1 MAIVFLCLVFLGRS
15 PNASAQPPG
24 VIRALPP
31 IDAEAPRSQLPA
43 VDGPFFEQPSMG
55 EPTYRVASDPT
66 MLRSPEEV
74 LAAPDVHLTGPHPT
88 SHKDTFFQKLSF
100 TGTEVFPDGSDGL
113 GIFETELFAAFAVP
127 APTTKTPLILI
138 PSLEVDFV
146 DSPSYATLPATLYA
160 AYFDFMWLP
169 KIGDRLQGV
178 ISAAP
183 GWYSDFED
191 GTDDSFRLTGRGIAR
206 YDWTPDHLQLVLGV
220 AYLGRVHTKILP
232 VAGVIWKPR
241 DDWNL
246 ELVFPKAKIARR
258 TAWGPGFEH
267 WVYLGGG
274 FGGDNWSV
282 LDPSGTRTKLVMRDW
297 RVTLGWERKM
307 NGGAGFGF
315 ETGYVFSR
323 EFEYVSSGVVYEPD
337 GTLLLRAFLAL

>member
-1 MAIVFLCLVFLGRS
+1 VLAVLCAAVFNIL
-15 PNASAQPPG
+15 PTASAQSPG
-24 VIRALPP
+24 IIRALPP
-31 IDAEAPRSQLPA
+31 IDAEAPLVRLPA
-43 VDGPFFEQPSMG
+43 VDTPFFRQPPIG
-55 EPTYRVASDPT
+55 EPAFRVASDPT
-66 MLRSPEEV
+66 ILRSPEEV
-74 LAAPDVHLTGPHPT
+74 LAPPNLQLTGPKLT
-88 SHKDTFFQKLSF
+88 SHKNTFFQKLSF

-113 GIFETELFAAFAVP
+113 GIFETELFAAFALP
-127 APTTKTPLILI
+127 APTTETPLILI

-146 DSPSYATLPATLYA
+146 DSPSYASLPATLYA

-169 KIGDRLQGV
+169 KFGDRLQGV
-178 ISAAP
+178 LSVAP

-191 GTDDSFRLTGRGIAR
+191 GAEDSFRLTGRGIAR
-206 YDWTPDHLQLVLGV
+206 YDWTPDRLQLVLGV
-220 AYLGRVHTKILP
+220 AYLDRVHTRILP

-258 TAWGPGFEH
+258 MTWGVDFEH
-267 WVYLGGG
+267 WFYLGGG

-282 LDPSGTRTKLVMRDW
+282 LNPSGTRDKLVMRDW
-297 RVTLGWERKM
+297 RLTLGWERKM

-323 EFEYVSSGVVYEPD
+323 EFEYVSSGDVYKPD
-337 GTLLLRAFLAL
+337 GTLLLRGFLAL